1 MGYES
6 LAGDLTLVLTGES
19 LITRA
24 LSPFREDGFLRLIEL
39 LRAGDVTF
47 TDAEMLFHDYEG
59 CPGVAHTGTWMRADP
74 SLIGELKWAGI
85 DLCATA
91 MNHAYDFGETGV
103 LVNIANLKKHG
114 MVYAGTGENLALARA
129 PGYLDTPKGRV
140 ALVAACDT
148 MRVGGAKA
156 VDQRP
161 DMKGK
166 PGVNLIAAER
176 EYTVDHQAFADLT
189 RIGAA
194 MGFGAA
200 ARGSGGEGVYR
211 FGSGA
216 ARMTIREGDR
226 FGATTLLD
234 ERDLAD
240 NMKWIREARK
250 LADWVLYSF
259 HSGFH
264 GAAFED
270 PADHVVALAH
280 AAIDAGADV
289 FVGHGSHSDKG
300 IELYRGKPIFYSLGD
315 FILQNDT
322 VLRQPADAYALF
334 GLGAD
339 ATPGEFYDARSGTQ
353 TRGQDVKAVYW
364 QTAVATVRWRDHRLE
379 EIRLT
384 PVDLGMGL
392 PRGQRGR
399 PMPAEPPLAGQILE
413 RFQRMSAPF
422 GTRIEIVG
430 DCGVITAG

>member
-1 MGYES
+1 MRYES

-19 LITRA
+19 LITRP
-24 LSPFREDGFLRLIEL
+24 LSPFREDGFVRLIEL
-39 LRAGDVTF
+39 LHAGDVTF

-59 CPGVAHTGTWMRADP
+59 SPGAADSGTWMRADP
-74 SLIGELKWAGI
+74 SMIDELKWAGI

-103 LVNIANLKKHG
+103 IVNIANLKTRG
-114 MVYAGTGENLALARA
+114 MVYAGTGENLAAARA

-148 MRVGGAKA
+148 MRVGGARA
-156 VDQRP
+156 VDQRS

-166 PGVNLIAAER
+166 PGVNLIAVAR

-200 ARGSGGEGVYR
+200 ARGSDAEGVYR
-211 FGSGA
+211 FGAGA
-216 ARMTIREGDR
+216 SRINVHEGDR
-226 FGATTLLD
+226 FGLTTVLD
-234 ERDLAD
+234 ERDLAE
-240 NMKWIREARK
+240 NLKWIREARNM
-250 LADWVLYSF
+250 ADWVLYSF

-264 GAAFED
+264 GAAFDD

-289 FVGHGSHSDKG
+289 FIGHGSHSDKG
-300 IELYRGKPIFYSLGD
+300 IELYRGKPIFYGLGD

-322 VLRQPADAYALF
+322 VARQPADAYAPF

-339 ATPGEFYDARSGTQ
+339 ATPGEYYDARSGTQ

-364 QTAVATVRWRDHRLE
+364 QTAVATVRWQDRRLR

-399 PMPAEPPLAGQILE
+399 PVLAEPPLAAEPSG
-413 RFQRMSAPF
+413 
-422 GTRIEIVG
+422 
-430 DCGVITAG
+430 